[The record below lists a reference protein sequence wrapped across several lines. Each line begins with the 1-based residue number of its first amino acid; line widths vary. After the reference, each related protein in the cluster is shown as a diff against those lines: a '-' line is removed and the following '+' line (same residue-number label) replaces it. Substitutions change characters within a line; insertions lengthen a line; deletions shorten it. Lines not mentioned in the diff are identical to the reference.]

1 MALVRRMMECAA
13 ERLTE
18 ELQKRYRYAQ
28 SQMPDSIAEIVL
40 DLLRVL
46 ERYLN
51 VGYRNRDF
59 NASLATYLATLSSHH
74 LDGKRARGQKKEFC
88 SDGVLVRRFRRE
100 RRIFYQKNTNF
111 ACPPSVVFE
120 PRGSYLI
127 MVPKGPQQK
136 TRSPPL
142 SLLQAKGQ
150 TAIMTKIM
158 SLQLSVL

>member
-88 SDGVLVRRFRRE
+88 SEGVLVRRFRLE
-100 RRIFYQKNTNF
+100 RRIFCEKNTNF
-111 ACPPSVVFE
+111 SWTPSVDCIRKILGN
-120 PRGSYLI
+120 PRVGRLVGS
-127 MVPKGPQQK
+127 
-136 TRSPPL
+136 
-142 SLLQAKGQ
+142 
-150 TAIMTKIM
+150 
-158 SLQLSVL
+158 QLSWKKNFLHIKERNIIYF